1 MSQNIFDQDARET
14 VLAGLVAGDRQ
25 LPEHLPRVAAELA
38 INGAS
43 PAFAQPLHVGRPS
56 LLAQD
61 RFLELTRQML
71 SSGWLTNNGPLVQQ
85 FESELEAY
93 LGVRHCVSVCNGTIA
108 MLLALRALD
117 LTGEVILPS
126 YSFIATASAV
136 EWMNLTPVFA
146 DIDPT
151 THNLSARAVADLVTE
166 KTSAILPV
174 HLWGNAADIPGL
186 QKVAEARGL
195 HVLYDTA
202 HGFASTCGNRRLG
215 GFGDCEVFSFHATKF
230 FHSIEGGAVT
240 TNDDALADRLRKM
253 RNFGFAGLDHVVGP
267 GINGKLSEVH
277 AAMGL
282 ANLSVLERLTHINR
296 RNYVGYADALSDI
309 EGLALLPLSEPKHN
323 NHQYVVL
330 EVGPAYHP
338 GRDRLLEALRAEN
351 ILARRY
357 FWPGIHRMP
366 AYTGKPDHQR
376 GPLPHTEAVADRV
389 IVLPTGP
396 GVGDDAIEVV
406 AQVCRLL
413 QGEAR

>member
-1 MSQNIFDQDARET
+1 MGQQNLELPIRATQSAER
-14 VLAGLVAGDRQ
+14 AGLDVQ
-25 LPEHLPRVAAELA
+25 LPRRLPRLASDLA

-43 PAFAQPLHVGRPS
+43 PAFAHPLHVGRPS
-56 LLAQD
+56 LLAQE

-85 FESELEAY
+85 FESELQAY
-93 LGVRHCVSVCNGTIA
+93 LCVRHCISVCNGTVA

-126 YSFIATASAV
+126 YTFIATASAV

-146 DIDPT
+146 DIDPAS
-151 THNLSARAVADLVTE
+151 HNLSARAVAQQITDR
-166 KTSAILPV
+166 TSAILPV
-174 HLWGNAADIPGL
+174 HLWGNAADISGL
-186 QKVAEARGL
+186 QQVAEARGL

-202 HGFASTCGNRRLG
+202 HGFASTYGQRRLG

-282 ANLSVLERLTHINR
+282 ANLSVLDTLTAINR
-296 RNYVGYADALSDI
+296 RNYASYAQAISEID
-309 EGLALLPLSEPKHN
+309 GLTLLPLTEPQQN

-330 EVGPAYHP
+330 EVGPDYRP
-338 GRDRLLEALRAEN
+338 GRDRLLDALRAEN
-351 ILARRY
+351 VLARRY

-366 AYTGKPDHQR
+366 AYAGKADHQR

-396 GVGDDAIEVV
+396 GVGDDAIELV
-406 AQVCRLL
+406 ARVCRLL
-413 QGEAR
+413 AGEAR